1 MARLLN
7 LRGSHGEVDHPPA
20 RRPEKA
26 PAASTEQHTFMLAL
40 PRAGGSCLHGHSGM
54 QAGGLGRAAAPAKAG
69 V

>member
-1 MARLLN
+1 MARLLT
-7 LRGSHGEVDHPPA
+7 LRGSHGEVEQSPA

-26 PAASTEQHTFMLAL
+26 HATSTVQHPYMRGLL
-40 PRAGGSCLHGHSGM
+40 RAGESCLHGHSGM

>member
-1 MARLLN
+1 MARLLT
-7 LRGSHGEVDHPPA
+7 LRGSHGEVEQSPA

-26 PAASTEQHTFMLAL
+26 PATSTEQHTFMQAL
-40 PRAGGSCLHGHSGM
+40 LWAGESCLHGHSGM